1 MTAARIEHILIGGD
15 PKPWQELGMTVVDDT
30 IWLHGT
36 GMRFV
41 DGESGIRGLAIS
53 GLDQRA
59 VGDEFAI
66 DGLPCT
72 AVEPSSPVLVD
83 HPLGVVDI
91 DHVVIATGSLERT
104 SDAVTA
110 ETGAVRKRIR
120 ETDEVRQGF
129 HRLGNVI
136 VEIVEMRASRP
147 DGGYQIDETAGD
159 DPARFFG
166 LAFNLDDIDVVS
178 RLDPELVGRPK
189 DAVQPGRQIATV
201 RSAAGLGVPVAFMS
215 R

>member
-1 MTAARIEHILIGGD
+1 MTL
-15 PKPWQELGMTVVDDT
+15 VDGT
-30 IWLHGT
+30 IWLHGASV
-36 GMRFV
+36 RFV
-41 DGESGIRGLAIS
+41 DGEPGVRGLTMS
-53 GLDQRA
+53 GLDQYTA
-59 VGDEFAI
+59 GDELTI

-83 HPLGVVDI
+83 HPLGVADVDHI
-91 DHVVIATGSLERT
+91 VIATGSLERT

-110 ETGAVRKRIR
+110 ETGADRKRIR

-129 HRLGNVI
+129 HRFGNVI

-147 DGGYQIDETAGD
+147 DGGYQIDESAGD

-178 RLDPELVGRPK
+178 RLDPDLVGRPK